1 MARPELTRRSFASML
16 PALVGVT
23 CLGVESVEA
32 EVGPSGK
39 MPAVMPVLH
48 SNTFTPGPAYGSQA
62 GRVSHRYLA
71 GMLTAGNIRLEM
83 HETIQE
89 PGAEHEP
96 VGTHLHNELWLVRE
110 GVAELF
116 INGTTHRMEAGDIGL
131 VCAGDK
137 HWIRNA
143 GPGRLTYFV
152 VTLGPPE

>member
-1 MARPELTRRSFASML
+1 
-16 PALVGVT
+16 
-23 CLGVESVEA
+23 
-32 EVGPSGK
+32 

-48 SNTFTPGPAYGSQA
+48 SNTFTPGPAYGSQP

-71 GMLTAGNIRLEM
+71 GMLAAGNIRLEM
-83 HETIQE
+83 HETIQD

-110 GVAELF
+110 GTAELF

-131 VCAGDK
+131 VTAGDK

-143 GPGRLTYFV
+143 GPTRLIYFV
-152 VTLGPPE
+152 VTLGAPE